1 MNRRSYHH
9 QVGPIELTPRGG
21 RPARTTTCDF
31 SPPYFPSTRTTHT
44 RAHSRRTGV
53 FEGTMEGMP
62 PHSVGMAT
70 YAMETRAYRY
80 CTVVPPYGLVR
91 LRVASGSRAHGAITR
106 AAVLYT
112 SRSAHPACRL
122 CCPRGWS
129 LIHTQW
135 GLSHRN
141 RARNA
146 PKLKER
152 LCLTAH
158 HHHHHTT
165 NPTIVAVSMR
175 RG

>member
-1 MNRRSYHH
+1 MALRVWYPLPGAF
-9 QVGPIELTPRGG
+9 QELLCIDSRKTAPHIVHDTF
-21 RPARTTTCDF
+21 ATLL
-31 SPPYFPSTRTTHT
+31 SLT
-44 RAHSRRTGV
+44 RAETERHA
-53 FEGTMEGMP
+53 P
-62 PHSVGMAT
+62 PHLVGMTT

-152 LCLTAH
+152 LCLCLACALELALRS
-158 HHHHHTT
+158 
-165 NPTIVAVSMR
+165 I
-175 RG
+175 